1 MQYRNLGR
9 SGLVVSEIG
18 YGNWLTHDAAGAEA
32 CVRAAVEEGVTLF
45 HTAAAWG
52 RGAAETAL
60 ARALA
65 GTPRD
70 SIVLSTGVFWPE
82 EDAPS
87 QGRLSRKSLFASL
100 HASLRRLGTDHVDL
114 YHLLRFDYQTPL
126 EETFLALSDLVRQ
139 GKVHYV
145 ATAEWTAEQ
154 IQHAAGLAERH
165 RVPLVGNQP
174 QYSMLWRVPE
184 AQVLPACE
192 RLGIG
197 QLAAVSM
204 AQGLLAGRY
213 SDGRVPTDSRAAG
226 GELARALVWPL
237 LHDELLG
244 RIEPL
249 RGVAEH
255 SGLTMAQLALAWVL
269 QNRLVGTV
277 IAGASRP
284 EQVRENARA
293 AGVVLDLDVLSQVD
307 QLLGSFV
314 QTDPRLTFTPPQ
326 YRTMDHVAL

>member
-1 MQYRNLGR
+1 MRYRNLGD

-18 YGNWLTHDAAGAEA
+18 YGNWLTHGPDGEM
-32 CVRAAVEEGVTLF
+32 CVHAAVEEGVTLF

-52 RGAAETAL
+52 RGAAEESL
-60 ARALA
+60 ARGLT

-70 SIVLSTGVFWPE
+70 DVVISTGVFWPE
-82 EDAPS
+82 EGGPS
-87 QGRLSRKSLFASL
+87 RGGLSRKSLFASL
-100 HASLRRLGTDHVDL
+100 HGSLRRLNTDHVDL

-126 EETFLALSDLVRQ
+126 EETFTALSDLVRQ

-145 ATAEWTAEQ
+145 ATSEWTAAQ
-154 IQHAAGLAERH
+154 IQQAAGLAERH

-184 AQVLPACE
+184 SQVIPACE

-197 QLAAVSM
+197 QLATVSL
-204 AQGLLAGRY
+204 AQGVLAGRY
-213 SDGRVPTDSRAAG
+213 TGGTVPADSRAAG
-226 GELARALVWPL
+226 GDLARALVWPL
-237 LHDELLG
+237 LHEDLLS

-249 RGVAEH
+249 RGVAGAR
-255 SGLTMAQLALAWVL
+255 GLTMAQLALAWVL
-269 QNRLVGTV
+269 QNPLVATV
-277 IAGASRP
+277 VVGASRP
-284 EQVRENARA
+284 EQVRENVAA
-293 AGVVLDLDVLSQVD
+293 AGVRLDLDVLGQVD

-326 YRTMDHVAL
+326 YRTTDVVGL